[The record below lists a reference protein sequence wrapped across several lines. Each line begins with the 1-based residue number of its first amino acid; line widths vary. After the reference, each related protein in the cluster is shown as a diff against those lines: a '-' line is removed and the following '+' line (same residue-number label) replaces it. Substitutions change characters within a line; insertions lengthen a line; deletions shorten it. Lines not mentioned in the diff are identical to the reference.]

1 MFYTDASHGVCEVP
15 NEGEAVVYVPDADFT
30 GSDMCVYS
38 ACNAD
43 GNCDTAV
50 VAITVEAETNAAP
63 ATVSSEPPV
72 FPVSPEL
79 PVAKDFN
86 IDTTEGTAVVIYLD
100 NHFDLDLMEIRIA
113 FASSNGKLVQQEDR
127 LMYKPNPG
135 FVGVEEIE
143 YTLCTLAEPEACD
156 TSVISITVS
165 EVPPKVSAEDD
176 QGLTLQG
183 ATAYFSVLKNDSGEG
198 ALEVDS
204 VLTQASHGTCEVAD
218 EGTTVKYTPEDGYVG
233 EDSCVYLACCD
244 CGECDSAVLAINV
257 DSIALAPDGIQTQ
270 DVGSTQDVV
279 YTQYPSDDSV
289 ADDDGVEIVL
299 EPLTT
304 SSGKQWNYANSILTV
319 GKCPR

>member
-1 MFYTDASHGVCEVP
+1 M
-15 NEGEAVVYVPDADFT
+15 
-30 GSDMCVYS
+30 
-38 ACNAD
+38 
-43 GNCDTAV
+43 
-50 VAITVEAETNAAP
+50 
-63 ATVSSEPPV
+63 
-72 FPVSPEL
+72 
-79 PVAKDFN
+79 
-86 IDTTEGTAVVIYLD
+86 
-100 NHFDLDLMEIRIA
+100 
-113 FASSNGKLVQQEDR
+113 
-127 LMYKPNPG
+127 
-135 FVGVEEIE
+135 
-143 YTLCTLAEPEACD
+143 CTLAEPEACD